1 MEMTT
6 EENKALARRFFTE
19 VADGGHLDHAAEMM
33 AADYRHHDPGLPPEL
48 QGSREAYI
56 NHFPMYTAA
65 FPDMRIAV
73 DDVVA
78 DGDKVVTRWTLTG
91 THNGNLW
98 GVPPTGKRVDCSA
111 ITIQRIAGGVIV
123 EGWTIFDALGMM
135 QQIGV
140 VPSPGQVL
148 S

>member
-1 MEMTT
+1 M
-6 EENKALARRFFTE
+6 
-19 VADGGHLDHAAEMM
+19 
-33 AADYRHHDPGLPPEL
+33 
-48 QGSREAYI
+48 
-56 NHFPMYTAA
+56 
-65 FPDMRIAV
+65 
-73 DDVVA
+73 
-78 DGDKVVTRWTLTG
+78 
-91 THNGNLW
+91 

-140 VPSPGQVL
+140 VPSPGQAV